1 MNHYDEEMMKE
12 HYKAAKAYVA
22 AKNNK
27 SDEVKV
33 CDEKD
38 MVNSPKHYNNHP
50 SGIECKVIIE
60 HFSYHLGCAVK
71 YIWRCDDKFNAIEDL
86 QKAINSI
93 QSEIDMRLRK

>member
-1 MNHYDEEMMKE
+1 MSHYDEEMIKVNAEHSVAKKE
-12 HYKAAKAYVA
+12 
-22 AKNNK
+22 
-27 SDEVKV
+27 
-33 CDEKD
+33 

-60 HFSYHLGCAVK
+60 HFSYHLGCAMK